1 MFKNITALIISAFLL
16 FFIAFAIYKYYTK
29 PIYVVV
35 QAGHE
40 GRSDGNTGSSN
51 GKEKEVEWNILV
63 ANEVAKT
70 LNKWGINTKRIG
82 AKTPNI
88 KTKIAVSIHF
98 DGAKKPCST
107 GASIGYPNIESK
119 ELANRWKKA
128 YKKVFPFKWHK
139 DNYTK
144 NLSEYYA
151 FYNIKADK
159 FILLE
164 LGEISCNKQVK
175 WLKPRLKKIAH
186 LIAAVIAKDFGI
198 DAYVEIK

>member
-1 MFKNITALIISAFLL
+1 MFKNITALIISAFILI
-16 FFIAFAIYKYYTK
+16 FITFAIYKHYTK
-29 PIYVVV
+29 PLYVVV

-40 GRSDGNTGSSN
+40 GRSDGNTGSSY

-82 AKTPNI
+82 AKVPKI
-88 KTKIAVSIHF
+88 KSKVAISIHF
-98 DGAKKPCST
+98 DGASKPCSA
-107 GASIGYPNIESK
+107 GASVGYSNEESK

-139 DNYTK
+139 DNYTT
-144 NLSEYYA
+144 NLSNYYA
-151 FYNIKADK
+151 FYEMEADK
-159 FILLE
+159 FLVLE
-164 LGEISCNKQVK
+164 LGEISCKKQVR

-198 DAYVEIK
+198 DAYVKID

>member
-1 MFKNITALIISAFLL
+1 MFKNITALVISAFILM
-16 FFIAFAIYKYYTK
+16 FIFFAIYKYYTK
-29 PIYVVV
+29 PLYVVV

-40 GRSDGNTGSSN
+40 GRINGNTGSSF
-51 GKEKEVEWNILV
+51 GKYKEVEWNIIV

-70 LNKWGINTKRIG
+70 LNKWGIDTKRVG
-82 AKTPNI
+82 AKVPKI
-88 KTKIAVSIHF
+88 KTKVAISIHF
-98 DGAKKPCST
+98 DGANTPCSA
-107 GASIGYPNIESK
+107 GASIGYPNKNSK

-151 FYNIKADK
+151 FYQIEADK
-159 FILLE
+159 FLILE
-164 LGEISCNKQVK
+164 LGEISCKKQVI

-186 LIAAVIAKDFGI
+186 LIAATIAKDFGI